1 MDGAPKAR
9 ALAVI
14 VLVSAASIYVLHEAS
29 TVVVPTLISLLLAYA
44 LEPFVVLMMRLRLSR
59 PSATIITFMLG
70 AILIGSVA
78 RAAIREI
85 DAFLS
90 DIPSAIIELRRTIS
104 DASASAGG
112 PSAIDRV
119 QTAASE
125 IEQALS
131 TPVAPKPG
139 VQRIEPV
146 KARFD
151 IAAFALN
158 AGVATAVAGG
168 RAVIVVALTFL
179 ILCTG
184 GFFKRKA
191 VAFAGADLVR
201 AIDAQIQR
209 YLVVRLLI
217 SAIVAAATAIGLW
230 IVGLSHALVWGVVA
244 GALNVI
250 PFIGPGAACALI
262 TLAAFLQFKTVGGTV
277 AAGAVA
283 TAVAALEGN
292 AITPWLTSRTGE
304 VNIVAVFVSVL
315 FCGWMWDM
323 WGLLL
328 AIPLMVAIKA
338 AADHIEPLQPIG
350 ELLGR

>member
-1 MDGAPKAR
+1 MR

-14 VLVSAASIYVLHEAS
+14 VLVSAASIYVLHEARV
-29 TVVVPTLISLLLAYA
+29 VVVPTLISLLLAYA
-44 LEPFVVLMMRLRLSR
+44 LEPFVALVMRLRLSR
-59 PSATIITFMLG
+59 PSATIVTFMLG
-70 AILIGSVA
+70 AMLIGSVA
-78 RAAIREI
+78 RSAIREI

-90 DIPSAIIELRRTIS
+90 DIPSAILDLRRTIS
-104 DASASAGG
+104 NASDSGGG
-112 PSAIDRV
+112 PSAMERL

-131 TPVAPKPG
+131 TSVAPKPG
-139 VQRIEPV
+139 VQRVEPV

-151 IAAFALN
+151 LTAFALD
-158 AGVATAVAGG
+158 AGVATLLVGG
-168 RAVIVVALTFL
+168 RVVIVVALTFL
-179 ILCTG
+179 MLCTG

-209 YLVVRLLI
+209 YLAVRLLI
-217 SAIVAAATAIGLW
+217 SAIVATATAIGLW
-230 IVGLSHALVWGVVA
+230 IVGLSHAVVWGVVA
-244 GALNVI
+244 GALNIV
-250 PFIGPGAACALI
+250 PFIGPGAACGLI
-262 TLAAFLQFKTVGGTV
+262 TLAAFVQFKTVGATI

-283 TAVAALEGN
+283 TGVAALEGN